1 MFKKTVIENSVWRVE
16 VAPALGAD
24 ISSLKYKGVDVY
36 VPLETEE
43 QLSVNPYLHGSPILM
58 PANRTAGGKFTFQ
71 GREYSLPVNEPRTG
85 AHLHGLVHKQE
96 FTVIKQSGSSV
107 KLRFENRG
115 EIYPFPFELTA
126 EYSAEE
132 ETFYQRY
139 EIKNIGNSDM
149 PFTFALHTT
158 FCEPEFFSVPIDSC
172 QEKDGF
178 HIPTGRY
185 VPLNSEEREYASG
198 TVSRGKEISG
208 YYRLSGNTAKIG
220 DFEYTASDNFDHWIL
235 FNGKGTSGL
244 LCIEPQCG
252 KVNGLNSDDGCR
264 VLRPGEALPF
274 FTTMKRLTR

>member
-1 MFKKTVIENSVWRVE
+1 MFKKTVIENSVWRAE

-24 ISSLKYKGVDVY
+24 ISSLKYKGEDVY

-58 PANRTAGGKFTFQ
+58 PANRTAGGKFTFH

-96 FTVIKQSGSSV
+96 FTVIKQSDSSV
-107 KLRFENRG
+107 KLKFENRG

-126 EYSAEE
+126 EYSSEG

-139 EIKNIGNSDM
+139 EIKNIGDADM

-185 VPLNSEEREYASG
+185 VPLNSDERKYASG
-198 TVSRGKEISG
+198 TESYGKEISG
-208 YYRLSGNTAKIG
+208 YYRLSGNTARIG
-220 DFEYTASDNFDHWIL
+220 NFEYTVSGNFDHWIL

-252 KVNGLNSDDGCR
+252 KVNGLNSDGGCR
-264 VLRPGEALPF
+264 VLRRGEKSLFLP
-274 FTTMKRLTR
+274 RLND

>member
-58 PANRTAGGKFTFQ
+58 PANRTAGGKFTFH

-115 EIYPFPFELTA
+115 EIYPFPFELIA

-139 EIKNIGNSDM
+139 EIK
-149 PFTFALHTT
+149 
-158 FCEPEFFSVPIDSC
+158 
-172 QEKDGF
+172 K
-178 HIPTGRY
+178 Y
-185 VPLNSEEREYASG
+185 RELGYAVHLCSA
-198 TVSRGKEISG
+198 
-208 YYRLSGNTAKIG
+208 Y
-220 DFEYTASDNFDHWIL
+220 D
-235 FNGKGTSGL
+235 L
-244 LCIEPQCG
+244 L
-252 KVNGLNSDDGCR
+252 R
-264 VLRPGEALPF
+264 A
-274 FTTMKRLTR
+274 

>member
-1 MFKKTVIENSVWRVE
+1 MFKKAVIENSVWRAE
-16 VAPALGAD
+16 VTPALGAD

-58 PANRTAGGKFTFQ
+58 PANRTAGGKFTFH

-126 EYSAEE
+126 EYSAEDE
-132 ETFYQRY
+132 VFYQKY
-139 EIKNIGNSDM
+139 EIKNIGDADM

-158 FCEPEFFSVPIDSC
+158 FCEPEIFSVPIDFC

-185 VPLNSEEREYASG
+185 VPLNSEEREYAAG
-198 TVSRGKEISG
+198 TNSRGKEISG
-208 YYRLSGNTAKIG
+208 YYRLSGNTAEIDG
-220 DFEYTASDNFDHWIL
+220 FEYTVSDNFDHWIL
-235 FNGKGTSGL
+235 FNGRGTSGL

-252 KVNGLNSDDGCR
+252 KVNGLNIEDGFR
-264 VLRPGEALPF
+264 VLRPGETIPF
-274 FTTMKRLTR
+274 FTGLKRLTR